1 MKFLSC
7 FLTSLQEENFS
18 GTDDE
23 DNEDGDDDEVAKL
36 SSMILEQISTS
47 LRHLYKRRVC
57 VIVFRTLGWGGQR
70 ETNNK

>member
-1 MKFLSC
+1 MSLKLFFLQPKYKVLISNVDLKAKFLSC

-23 DNEDGDDDEVAKL
+23 DNEDGDDNEVAKL

-47 LRHLYKRRVC
+47 LRLLH
-57 VIVFRTLGWGGQR
+57 
-70 ETNNK
+70 

>member
-1 MKFLSC
+1 MSLKLFFLQPKYKVFISNVDLKVKFLSC

-23 DNEDGDDDEVAKL
+23 DNEDGDDNEVAKL

-47 LRHLYKRRVC
+47 LRLLH
-57 VIVFRTLGWGGQR
+57 
-70 ETNNK
+70 